1 MYAIFET
8 VRYNMSKLTEFK
20 KYINGKHASVVGIG
34 VSNTPLIDFLLDCGA
49 GVTARDIKSRDKLGA
64 LADELE
70 NKGVT
75 LILGDGYL
83 ENFTED
89 IIFKAPGI
97 RGDREE
103 FKRAVAG
110 GAVLTSEMEVFF
122 ELCPCKI
129 FAVTGSDGKT
139 TTTTLTYKM
148 LEAEQKKIGSGARVW
163 VGGNIGKPLLPEIEC
178 IKQTDIAVLELSSFQ
193 LHMMKKS
200 PFAAAITNVSPNHL
214 NWHTDMEEYIVS
226 KENIF
231 LGEGNERLVLNY
243 GCEITRSMISLSKA
257 QVTYFSGVCTP
268 VGGSAAVYEE
278 NGVIVYRGT
287 DGETEEILRVCD
299 IKIPGRHNVENYMTA
314 IALTH
319 GFVSRDTIVNIA
331 KNFGGV
337 EHRCEFVREFN
348 GVKYYNSSIDSSP
361 TRTEAALRSFKDKV
375 IVICGGYDKD
385 IPYSPLAKPLVE
397 CAKTVVLVG
406 ATAPKIKAAL
416 LGCCDYSG
424 TPNIIEADTFDG
436 AVKAARDAAYPGDT
450 VILSP
455 ASASFDMFKN
465 FEERGEIFKD
475 IVNKF

>member
-1 MYAIFET
+1 
-8 VRYNMSKLTEFK
+8 MSKLTKFK
-20 KYINGKHASVVGIG
+20 EYIKGKHAGVVGIG
-34 VSNTPLIDFLLDCGA
+34 VSNTPLIDFLLGCGA
-49 GVTARDIKSRDKLGA
+49 KVTARDIKSREKLAA
-64 LADELE
+64 LADTLE

-83 ENFTED
+83 DNFTED

-103 FKRAVAG
+103 FVKAVSG

-129 FAVTGSDGKT
+129 FGITGSDGKT

-148 LEAEQKKIGSGARVW
+148 LEAEQKKLGADTRVW
-163 VGGNIGKPLLPEIEC
+163 VGGNIGKPLLPEIES
-178 IKQTDIAVLELSSFQ
+178 IKETDIVVVELSSFQ

-214 NWHTDMEEYIVS
+214 NWHTDMEEYTVS

-231 LGEGNERLVLNY
+231 LGEGNERLVLNF
-243 GCEITRSMISLSKA
+243 GCELTRDMISLAKA
-257 QVTYFSGVCTP
+257 PVTYFSGVCTP
-268 VGGSAAVYEE
+268 SGGSAAVYEE
-278 NGVIVYRGT
+278 NGVIVYNDK
-287 DGETEEILRVCD
+287 DGNKEEILRVSD

-314 IALTH
+314 IALTY
-319 GFVSRDTIVNIA
+319 GFVSRDTIVDIA
-331 KNFGGV
+331 KTFGGV
-337 EHRCEFVREFN
+337 EHRCEFVRELD

-361 TRTEAALRSFKDKV
+361 TRTEAALRSFEDKV

-385 IPYSPLAKPLVE
+385 IPYEPLAKPLVD
-397 CAKTVVLVG
+397 CAKTVILVG

-416 LGCCDYSG
+416 LSYSG
-424 TPNIIEADTFDG
+424 YNGAPAMIEADTFKN
-436 AVKAARDAAYPGDT
+436 AVNAARDAAYPGDT

-465 FEERGEIFKD
+465 FEHRGEVFKD
-475 IVNKF
+475 IVNNF